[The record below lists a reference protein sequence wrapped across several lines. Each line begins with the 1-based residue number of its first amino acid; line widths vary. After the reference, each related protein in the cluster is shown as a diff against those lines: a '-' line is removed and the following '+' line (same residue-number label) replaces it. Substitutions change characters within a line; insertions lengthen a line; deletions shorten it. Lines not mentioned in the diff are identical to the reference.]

1 MAKISD
7 IQPTPNPNSMRF
19 VLKENLT
26 NGESYSYDFGEHEN
40 EQINDI
46 FKYDGVDNI
55 FVMKNFVTITQDG
68 SREWAELLR
77 EVAVPIRE
85 MGEDVKVES
94 KQIVQKEINDV
105 RFTDIKNILDE
116 NVAPY
121 LEGDGGGLSI
131 DRIENDTVYINYVGA
146 CGSCSMGSTGTL
158 YAIESLVKRH
168 YPEMSVDVINSPFF

>member
-55 FVMKNFVTITQDG
+55 FVMKNFVTITQDVFNRN
-68 SREWAELLR
+68 SRMADPLIIW
-77 EVAVPIRE
+77 VP
-85 MGEDVKVES
+85 
-94 KQIVQKEINDV
+94 
-105 RFTDIKNILDE
+105 
-116 NVAPY
+116 
-121 LEGDGGGLSI
+121 
-131 DRIENDTVYINYVGA
+131 
-146 CGSCSMGSTGTL
+146 
-158 YAIESLVKRH
+158 
-168 YPEMSVDVINSPFF
+168 